1 MPSDFEILKEIFER
15 DVCQRATKPL
25 KKGAQI
31 AITLSDK
38 SQVSL
43 RKTDSGIKA
52 EASPAEKPDMSFEIP
67 TGALQHLQKVDSE
80 DIGDIGVEILKLM
93 ASAEPKKKVRAK
105 VHIGAFSLF
114 TQGYLGILPLGG
126 PAVMKFLGTKG
137 LTNIGKIK
145 EALSK
150 LKG

>member
-1 MPSDFEILKEIFER
+1 MKDLDLLKEIFGRE
-15 DVCQRATKPL
+15 VCQRATKPL
-25 KKGAQI
+25 RNGAQI
-31 AITLSDK
+31 AISLSTGE
-38 SQVSL
+38 SARL
-43 RKTDSGIKA
+43 RKTA
-52 EASPAEKPDMSFEIP
+52 EGLVVEADAAEKPDMSFEVP
-67 TGALQHLQKVDSE
+67 TGALTQLQSFTSTE
-80 DIGDIGVEILKLM
+80 IGDIGVEILKLM
-93 ASAEPKKKVRAK
+93 ASSEPSKKIRAR
-105 VHIGAFSLF
+105 VHIGAFGLF

>member
-1 MPSDFEILKEIFER
+1 MSDFEILKDIFMR

-25 KKGAQI
+25 RNGAQI
-31 AITLSDK
+31 AVQLGA
-38 SQVSL
+38 VAARL
-43 RKTDSGIKA
+43 RKTGEGLVVEDQA
-52 EASPAEKPDMSFEIP
+52 AEKPDMSFTVP
-67 TGALQHLQKVDSE
+67 TAALQHLQAQTTQ
-80 DIGDIGVEILKLM
+80 DIGEVGVEILKLM
-93 ASAEPKKKVRAK
+93 ASSDESRKIRAK

-114 TQGYLGILPLGG
+114 TQGYLTVLPLGG